1 MADEEH
7 FELGSA
13 DTPRR
18 GAMRGR
24 HGCVAADHPLAV
36 QAGMDAIRRGG
47 TAADAAVAMGAVMVV
62 VQPHYSHLG
71 GDLFAL
77 AFDADSAA
85 VTSVLASGPAPR
97 GLDPARHRA
106 LGGIPRRG
114 PLAVTVPG
122 VVDGWWKLHHGR
134 GRLRWN
140 VLFERAIELA
150 ADGFPASRRLAAAL
164 RLGRGMVEP
173 QEPFEDVFGPGFRA
187 GGVVRQ
193 PALARTLAAIAEA
206 GPAGFYEGDVA
217 RAVLARLNADGDVFT
232 ASEWTG
238 PARLEAPI
246 SVPFAGS
253 TVHTQGPPTH
263 GFVLAIALGLFDRL
277 RRQEPETPAPLLQHR
292 AVALAYAVRARHGG
306 DPDFTGFDPRRFLEP
321 EKLDLLARGDAAAGA
336 VAAGDDTTF
345 LLAVDAEG
353 NAVSHIQSIFAP
365 WGSGVFVPA
374 AGVLMNNRLVGFSV
388 DPDSPNVLA
397 PGKRP
402 LHTLHSY
409 LVTGSG
415 GALQAVGGA
424 PGGYVQ
430 PQTNV
435 QVLTSLLVRGLDP
448 QDALDEP
455 RWCIAGL
462 GPAGPGIHRE
472 WRDPDRLGD
481 VFRAAN
487 IAVVPFGERASE
499 PAWEGRMGRA
509 YLASIE
515 GGTVAVAAD
524 LRGEGQALAW

>member
-7 FELGSA
+7 FELGSV
-13 DTPRR
+13 DYPRR

-24 HGCVAADHPLAV
+24 HGCVAADHPLAA
-36 QAGMDAIRRGG
+36 QAGMDVIRRGG
-47 TAADAAVAMGAVMVV
+47 VAADAAVAMGAVMVV

-71 GDLFAL
+71 GDLHAL
-77 AFDADSAA
+77 AFDGGPAGIA
-85 VTSVLASGPAPR
+85 SVLASGPAPR
-97 GLDPARHRA
+97 GLDIDRYRS
-106 LGGIPRRG
+106 LGGIPRQG
-114 PLAVTVPG
+114 PLSVTVPG

-134 GRLRWN
+134 GRLPWR
-140 VLFERAIELA
+140 VLFEHAIELA
-150 ADGFPASRRLAAAL
+150 AGGFPASRRLAAAL

-173 QEPFEDVFGPGFRA
+173 WAPFEDVFGPGFRA
-187 GGVVRQ
+187 GGSVRQ
-193 PALARTLAAIAEA
+193 PALAQTLAAIAEA

-217 RAVLARLNADGDVFT
+217 RAVLARLNADGAVFT

-246 SVPFAGS
+246 SVPFAGA
-253 TVHTQGPPTH
+253 TVHTQSPPTH
-263 GFVLAIALGLFDRL
+263 GFVLAIALGLFELL
-277 RRQEPETPAPLLQHR
+277 RGQEPEAPAPLLQHR
-292 AVALAYAVRARHGG
+292 AVALAYDVRARHGG
-306 DPDFTGFDPRRFLEP
+306 DPDFTGFDPGRFLEP
-321 EKLDLLARGDAAAGA
+321 GQLDLLARGDPGTGAARG
-336 VAAGDDTTF
+336 GDTTF

-374 AGVLMNNRLVGFSV
+374 AGVLMNNRLVGFSLHR
-388 DPDSPNVLA
+388 DSPNVLA

-409 LVTGSG
+409 LVTSAG
-415 GALQAVGGA
+415 GALRAVGGA
-424 PGGYVQ
+424 PGGFVQ
-430 PQTNV
+430 PQTNL
-435 QVLTSLLVRGLDP
+435 QVLTSLLAGGLDP

-462 GPAGPGIHRE
+462 GPSGLGIHRE
-472 WRDPDRLGD
+472 RREPDHLGE
-481 VFRAAN
+481 VFRAAG
-487 IAVVPFGERASE
+487 IPVVPFGERAYE